1 MSKLI
6 IVIDDSQTVCKIVEA
21 CLERAGYKV
30 KSFHD
35 GVEVL
40 RWLMSPEACIPKL
53 MFLDIGLPKMDGY
66 TVIQML
72 KKKPEFGDTVFVMIS
87 RYDGMNDR
95 LKARLAGARGFL
107 RKPFTPQDLV
117 TLAQDY
123 VV

>member
-6 IVIDDSQTVCKIVEA
+6 MVIDDSLTVCKIVET
-21 CLERAGYKV
+21 CLEREGYKV

-35 GVEVL
+35 GIEVL
-40 RWLMSPEACIPKL
+40 RWLMGPEACIPRL

-66 TVIQML
+66 TVIQTL
-72 KKKPEFGDTVFVMIS
+72 KQMPEFGDTVFVMIS
-87 RYDGMNDR
+87 RYDGMVDR

-107 RKPFTPQDLV
+107 RKPFAPQDLIA
-117 TLAQDY
+117 LAQDY